1 MRTKTQDATVKFV
14 YVKPVPVQ
22 VPVIV
27 QHVIAEVPA
36 IAKIKALLKRRA
48 FK

>member
-1 MRTKTQDATVKFV
+1 MKTAKSGLRANEN
-14 YVKPVPVQ
+14 KNSGC
-22 VPVIV
+22 IV